1 MPPAIFFFFFF
12 LMIRRPPRSTLF
24 PYTTLFRSRI
34 HQGVALARLEQSGD
48 RWIVNGQYKARL
60 VIGAG
65 GHFCPVA
72 RLRGANARHEVSVA
86 AQEIEFQ
93 MSETQRDQCS
103 IRPEIPE
110 LYFCPDMKGYG
121 WCVRKRNF
129 LNIGL
134 GRFDPPVLPHHLS
147 PPGNLL

>member
-1 MPPAIFFFFFF
+1 
-12 LMIRRPPRSTLF
+12 
-24 PYTTLFRSRI
+24 
-34 HQGVALARLEQSGD
+34 
-48 RWIVNGQYKARL
+48 L

-86 AQEIEFQ
+86 AQEMEFE
-93 MSETQRDQCS
+93 MSETQREQCS

-110 LYFCPDMKGYG
+110 LYFCADMKGYG
-121 WCVRKRNF
+121 WCVRKKDF

-134 GRFDPPVLPHHLS
+134 GRLDPHALPSHLAAF
-147 PPGNLL
+147 GAFLKKRERLLLICLRRWRAIRICCTDVPNETWPEMVYC

>member
-1 MPPAIFFFFFF
+1 
-12 LMIRRPPRSTLF
+12 
-24 PYTTLFRSRI
+24 
-34 HQGVALARLEQSGD
+34 
-48 RWIVNGQYKARL
+48 

-72 RLRGANARHEVSVA
+72 RFRGANARHEVSVA
-86 AQEIEFQ
+86 AQEIEFE

-103 IRPEIPE
+103 IRPEMPE

-121 WCVRKRNF
+121 WCVRKKNF

-134 GRFDPPVLPHHLS
+134 GRLDPHVLPNHLATL
-147 PPGNLL
+147 GNFLKKRGRLLLICLGRWRVIRIFFTDVPNETWPQTECC